1 MGAATPSN
9 SLSWVSNTG
18 YLTHPQARSCA
29 WGNTEADGASTVR
42 CTSKEPA
49 DPRHPITTHTP
60 VPFTRHRPGQTNR
73 NPEAC
78 ATEAT
83 ETSSRAVPAPP
94 DAKAKHE
101 GQIEEVGGHPSR
113 RDRGEPTATLALR
126 LTCCTREASARPC
139 HGAQSAPLRGPH
151 TMPSRAKPQSPH
163 VCTGCLRQA
172 RQGMGIGPRINRRC
186 PSTKASN
193 HARGMPR
200 QLPSAGAIKAKNA
213 VPVA

>member
-1 MGAATPSN
+1 MGTATPSN

-18 YLTHPQARSCA
+18 YLTHPQARSCT

-60 VPFTRHRPGQTNR
+60 VPFTQHRPGQTNR

-83 ETSSRAVPAPP
+83 ETSSKAVPAPP

-113 RDRGEPTATLALR
+113 RGWGEPTATLALR
-126 LTCCTREASARPC
+126 LTCCTREASARLF
-139 HGAQSAPLRGPH
+139 HGAQSAPPARASHHAQPSQAAKPARMHRLPAAGHVKAWGSVPALIVAAQAQRPR
-151 TMPSRAKPQSPH
+151 TMPG
-163 VCTGCLRQA
+163 GCRGSYQA
-172 RQGMGIGPRINRRC
+172 P
-186 PSTKASN
+186 A
-193 HARGMPR
+193 
-200 QLPSAGAIKAKNA
+200 L
-213 VPVA
+213 